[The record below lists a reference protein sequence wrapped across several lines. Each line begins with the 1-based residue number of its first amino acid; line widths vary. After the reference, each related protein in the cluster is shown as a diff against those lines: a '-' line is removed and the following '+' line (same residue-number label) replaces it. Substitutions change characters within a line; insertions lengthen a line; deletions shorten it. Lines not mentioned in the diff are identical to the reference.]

1 MKRRMK
7 VSLAVLVG
15 VMTCVGLLFASEATA
30 PAGLKTTEF
39 GHGPTVV
46 LVHSLGANRLVW
58 MPTAKKLLAG
68 HHVVMVDLPG
78 HGESPLPDPFS
89 LQACAEALDQVLA
102 KQKPDSTVLVAQGIA
117 GMLALKEVQAHGD
130 RVRGLMVIDAATHAS
145 MKIPEQQ
152 QQFFLQMLDTRYDEM
167 LKRMTM
173 SPGRDTT
180 EGLQIFAMAQQVPP
194 ATMKAYWRAMMNEDV
209 SGALKDLKP
218 AFQFVGSSRLW
229 PDTTTWVTVAK
240 QLGYDDAGAVTA
252 RRIGN
257 CGALIMK
264 EQPDSLAAVIDE
276 FSARAIAGRK

>member
-1 MKRRMK
+1 MGKEEGAKIALFCNVEPRAVIEERDK
-7 VSLAVLVG
+7 EFSIYEVPVSLVDNKLDELIVEK
-15 VMTCVGLLFASEATA
+15 LN
-30 PAGLKTTEF
+30 LK
-39 GHGPTVV
+39 
-46 LVHSLGANRLVW
+46 AR
-58 MPTAKKLLAG
+58 
-68 HHVVMVDLPG
+68 
-78 HGESPLPDPFS
+78 PLDITGWR
-89 LQACAEALDQVLA
+89 D
-102 KQKPDSTVLVAQGIA
+102 
-117 GMLALKEVQAHGD
+117 
-130 RVRGLMVIDAATHAS
+130 
-145 MKIPEQQ
+145 
-152 QQFFLQMLDTRYDEM
+152 M

-173 SPGRDTT
+173 AQGRDTT
-180 EGLQIFAMAQQVPP
+180 QGLEIYAMAQQVPP
-194 ATMKAYWRAMMNEDV
+194 ATMKAYWKAMMNEDV